1 MRRTKALAAGLRGS
15 SASATGWNAVVQ
27 ADLALEHLV
36 RLGLGLDPIPN
47 PDPNPNPNPN
57 LLQAELAF
65 EHVAR
70 LGDTLANITI
80 PQVGRYSLDEPET
93 VVLTVPSLS
102 LTYEPA
108 PIYAFPFMVI
118 HPLAVK
124 AELHGTLL
132 LAANNNEAALRS
144 DTIFSIEIHIKGTAW
159 GRYTN
164 PNPSPSPSPN
174 PSP

>member
-36 RLGLGLDPIPN
+36 RLGLGLDP
-47 PDPNPNPNPN
+47 NPNPSPNLKPN

-164 PNPSPSPSPN
+164 PNPNPSPSPN